1 MNVKEIVKL
10 GISLFMFCAVA
21 ALALGFTNELT
32 KGQIAAQRAAKEL
45 KAKQEVLPEAKDFK
59 DVEANVLS
67 DLQAKEKIIQSVSI
81 GVDDAGE
88 AVGYVVKSTP
98 NGFGGPIVVITGL
111 TKEGIITGVRIGSNT
126 ESPGLGS
133 KAKEP
138 AFYEQYND
146 KTAAIVKVN
155 KGTPG
160 AEEIQA
166 ITSSTI
172 TSKAVTRGVNASA
185 IACEMGQ

>member
-1 MNVKEIVKL
+1 MNIKEIVKL

-32 KGQIAAQRAAKEL
+32 KGKIAEQRAAKEL
-45 KAKQEVLPEAKDFK
+45 KAKQEVLPDAKDFEEV
-59 DVEANVLS
+59 DETVLAEM
-67 DLQAKEKIIQSVSI
+67 QAKEKIIQTVSVGI
-81 GVDDAGE
+81 NDAGE

-98 NGFGGPIVVITGL
+98 NGFGGPIVVITGMN
-111 TKEGIITGVRIGSNT
+111 KEGIITGVRIGSNT

-133 KAKEP
+133 NAKKPE
-138 AFYEQYND
+138 FYEQYNG

-160 AEEIQA
+160 DEEIQA

-172 TSKAVTRGVNASA
+172 TSNGVTRGVNASA
-185 IACEMGQ
+185 IACDMVK

>member
-32 KGQIAAQRAAKEL
+32 KGKIAEQRAAKEL
-45 KAKQEVLPEAKDFK
+45 KAKQEVLPDAVDFQ
-59 DVEANVLS
+59 DVEQSVL
-67 DLQAKEKIIQSVSI
+67 DEVVAKEKIIKSVSV
-81 GVDDAGE
+81 GLNDAGE
-88 AVGYVVKSTP
+88 AVGYVVKSAP
-98 NGFGGPIVVITGL
+98 NGFGGPVVVITGL
-111 TKEGIITGVRIGSNT
+111 TKDGIITGVRIGKHA

-133 KAKEP
+133 NATKPE
-138 AFYEQYND
+138 FYEQYNG

-160 AEEIQA
+160 EEEIQA

-172 TSKAVTRGVNASA
+172 TSNGVTRGVNASA
-185 IACEMGQ
+185 IVCDMVQ